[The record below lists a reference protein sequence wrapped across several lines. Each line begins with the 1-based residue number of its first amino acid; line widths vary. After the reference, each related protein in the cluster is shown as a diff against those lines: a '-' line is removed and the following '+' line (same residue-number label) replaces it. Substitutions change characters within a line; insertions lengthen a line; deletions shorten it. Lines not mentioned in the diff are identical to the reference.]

1 MAITI
6 SGSVSE
12 DKVSYAYLH
21 CRPNGTPFYV
31 GKGTEKRSKSTVAR
45 NRYYGFVTSKYGRD
59 NILTGSL
66 PCSSEKIAFDLEE
79 GMIKYFKRMGVK
91 LTNMTEGGDGG
102 FRKGHIAWNK
112 GKSGEL
118 SAETLKKMSDA
129 RKGTPSPN
137 KGVACS
143 EEVKDKIS
151 KANKGMAAW
160 NKGRPHPEEVKN
172 KLRIAVTGFKHTTE
186 ARARISAAQIGR
198 IYEQV
203 ECPHC
208 DKTGGSNVM
217 SRWHF
222 DNCKENT

>member
-31 GKGTEKRSKSTVAR
+31 GKGTANRVTRTHAR
-45 NRYYGFVTSKYGRD
+45 NKHYGHITTKYGRG
-59 NILTGSL
+59 NILIGSL
-66 PCSSEKIAFDLEE
+66 ECSSDAIAFELEK
-79 GMIKYFKRMGVK
+79 GLIKCFRRMGVE

-151 KANKGMAAW
+151 KANKGMTAW